1 MRIDVYFE
9 KPSKAGGNIHA
20 TLVAQFC
27 DEDLYT
33 ACLPALKK
41 IARYNGFIVTESVKE
56 DSKLDNSNE
65 DEVGEDGEAIAP
77 SMFR

>member
-9 KPSKAGGNIHA
+9 KPSKAGGNMYA

-27 DEDLYT
+27 DEDLYN

-41 IARYNGFIVTESVKE
+41 IAKFNGLIVTESVKE
-56 DSKLDNSNE
+56 DIDLSDDYAE
-65 DEVGEDGEAIAP
+65 DKE
-77 SMFR
+77 